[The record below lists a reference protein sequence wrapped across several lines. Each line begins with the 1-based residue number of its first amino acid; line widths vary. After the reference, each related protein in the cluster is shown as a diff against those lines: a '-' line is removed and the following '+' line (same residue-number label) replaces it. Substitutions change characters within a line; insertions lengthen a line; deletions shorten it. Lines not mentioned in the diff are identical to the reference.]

1 MKKGFKKF
9 LGAMAVLSIFGGS
22 VGIGTSALYSSGF
35 GRDLA
40 ELAESVREFNDL
52 IRKAAEPVDC
62 FMAPVQYDLIRK
74 AAEVVPVASTTPMHC
89 FKSSIDVSI

>member
-40 ELAESVREFNDL
+40 ESVRELNDL